1 MAVDI
6 RNLHAFNA
14 ELDAIDA
21 RVQREVSDLIEEN
34 QRDLRFA
41 QAIVIFTSVLGAA
54 LVVLSA
60 LV

>member
-21 RVQREVSDLIEEN
+21 RVKREVAELIEQN
-34 QRDLRFA
+34 NRDLRFA
-41 QAIVIFTSVLGAA
+41 QALVIFTSALGAA
-54 LVVLSA
+54 LMVLSA
-60 LV
+60 LA